1 MPAVSVLRVAPR
13 LALLASLAVPGRAA
27 AQVIMGRLVDAT
39 SRAPLAGVMVRVE
52 VPSDSAVTMRSAE
65 DGAFSLLLPAAGRYQ
80 VKIFVTAE
88 SPVVSDTIDLAA
100 DAVVQ
105 REFLVARPAAPA
117 LFEFQVDRP
126 VRPISGVV
134 GPRYPEAL
142 RSARVEGDVLAQW
155 VVDSTGRVEAG
166 SLKVLKATSPE
177 FVASVRDVVY
187 AMRYQPAEVGGRR
200 VRQLVQQPFEFRLSD
215 GPPPPGSQP
224 TRLIS
229 PRP

>member
-1 MPAVSVLRVAPR
+1 MRPIAPLALS
-13 LALLASLAVPGRAA
+13 LALLAPLPAA
-27 AQVIMGRLVDAT
+27 AQVIMGRLVDAA
-39 SRAPLAGVMVRVE
+39 SRAPLVGVMVRVD
-52 VPSDSAVTMRSAE
+52 VPRDSAVTMRSAE

-117 LFEFQVDRP
+117 LFEFQVERP

-134 GPRYPEAL
+134 GPRYPTAL
-142 RSARVEGDVLAQW
+142 REANVEGDVLAQW

-166 SLKVLKATSPE
+166 SFKVLRASSPE

-187 AMRYQPAEVGGRR
+187 ALRYQPAVLAGRP
-200 VRQLVQQPFEFRLSD
+200 VRQLVQQPFEFRLTR
-215 GPPPPGSQP
+215 GPDAGTSRP
-224 TRLIS
+224 TRLIP